1 MEKKKFIITNQNVS
15 EYVIKI
21 SKWIKKQVEEAG
33 ANGVVLGMSSGVD
46 CSVVSRLCQE
56 AKIKIHLVMLPYGD
70 SMENTESYDH
80 AMKLINEFKF
90 EYHVYNIKTCVDSL
104 KIENSNKLA
113 ESNIKPRIRMTYLYQ
128 YAQLNNLLVIGT
140 GNLSERTVGYF
151 TKWGDGGCDLNP
163 LANITKQEVYIL
175 AKYLNVPEVII
186 NKKPSAE
193 LWSGQNDEDDLGIT
207 YEKIDEYILKGTTG
221 NKDDDNFIKNK
232 HEKTK
237 HKLNTIP
244 IFNE

>member
-1 MEKKKFIITNQNVS
+1 MYILFN
-15 EYVIKI
+15 
-21 SKWIKKQVEEAG
+21 
-33 ANGVVLGMSSGVD
+33 
-46 CSVVSRLCQE
+46 
-56 AKIKIHLVMLPYGD
+56 
-70 SMENTESYDH
+70 
-80 AMKLINEFKF
+80 
-90 EYHVYNIKTCVDSL
+90 
-104 KIENSNKLA
+104 
-113 ESNIKPRIRMTYLYQ
+113 
-128 YAQLNNLLVIGT
+128 
-140 GNLSERTVGYF
+140 
-151 TKWGDGGCDLNP
+151 
-163 LANITKQEVYIL
+163 VYIRNTVIFNIVIFPN
-175 AKYLNVPEVII
+175 KYLII